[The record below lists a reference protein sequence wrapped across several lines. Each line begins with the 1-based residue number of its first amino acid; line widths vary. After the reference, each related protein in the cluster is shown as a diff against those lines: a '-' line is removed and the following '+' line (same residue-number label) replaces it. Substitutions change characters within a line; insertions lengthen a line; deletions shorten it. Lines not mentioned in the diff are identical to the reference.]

1 MIKNTS
7 PTKNK
12 SIFYQRKKHLII
24 IPLNVME
31 NERKTKMHT
40 AMTI

>member
-7 PTKNK
+7 PAENK

-24 IPLNVME
+24 IRLNIME

-40 AMTI
+40 TMTI